1 MVQHSGGGHLSLMRE
16 INPNVKAV
24 MASGFVGDSND
35 DQMEDLSLAGFL
47 AKPYHA
53 AQLKTVIEKIV

>member
-1 MVQHSGGGHLSLMRE
+1 MRE